1 MVGLYRD
8 PEGDSVKIENVVSRN
23 AIMHRDPPSSSAQL
37 EIKILRRRIIELE
50 KRQSKVHKLRDHYI
64 LS

>member
-8 PEGDSVKIENVVSRN
+8 PEGDSVKIENAVSRN
-23 AIMHRDPPSSSAQL
+23 ATMHMDPPSSSAQL
-37 EIKILRRRIIELE
+37 EIKRLRRRIIELE

-64 LS
+64 LA